1 MQKLENESA
10 SESIS
15 KGERISTRNEK
26 HKERSNY
33 KPLGWCTETSKPPK
47 MLLAGKLN
55 ELTSIEKKINEPEV
69 KLDAVNAAMLDL
81 GKGD

>member
-1 MQKLENESA
+1 
-10 SESIS
+10 
-15 KGERISTRNEK
+15 
-26 HKERSNY
+26 
-33 KPLGWCTETSKPPK
+33 

-81 GKGD
+81 GKGDWQSRLEQIRAKQMADPLLIKLRGLYKQKNCLNTGYTGH

>member
-1 MQKLENESA
+1 
-10 SESIS
+10 
-15 KGERISTRNEK
+15 
-26 HKERSNY
+26 
-33 KPLGWCTETSKPPK
+33 